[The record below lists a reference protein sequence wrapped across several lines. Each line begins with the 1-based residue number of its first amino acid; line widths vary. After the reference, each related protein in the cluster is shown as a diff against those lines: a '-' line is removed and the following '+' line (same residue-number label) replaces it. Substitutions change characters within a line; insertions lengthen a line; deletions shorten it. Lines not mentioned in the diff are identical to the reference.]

1 MKHST
6 TSQTRRGQGPARRIG
21 RSLAL
26 VLPVFLVLS
35 GTLAVTRVNWSGD
48 PESSVLTA
56 AEVSASGSRTAP
68 RAPHEVLRDQLLT
81 ELQRTDPG
89 TALTHLQQA
98 VDERPSL
105 GRHCASLARA
115 LGRAA
120 SASTARRVPSPTPAP
135 SATPRSPRAS
145 WPPTADPAAPACDSP
160 DRPRRAADGLPAPAP
175 RGATPAA
182 GRPPGPPGSPGR
194 APRTVPGMTDPNAA
208 ARPVQAVILAGGQG
222 SRLRP
227 YTDDRPK
234 PMVEIPGTG
243 TPIIGHQLT
252 WLAEEGVTD
261 VVISCGHLA
270 EVLQEWLDSADL
282 PVRVTTVV
290 ETEPLGAAAA

>member
-120 SASTARRVPSPTPAP
+120 VRVYGPT
-135 SATPRSPRAS
+135 RAQS
-145 WPPTADPAAPACDSP
+145 YS
-160 DRPRRAADGLPAPAP
+160 
-175 RGATPAA
+175 
-182 GRPPGPPGSPGR
+182 
-194 APRTVPGMTDPNAA
+194 
-208 ARPVQAVILAGGQG
+208 RPVCDTSFASGVLAAHG
-222 SRLRP
+222 
-227 YTDDRPK
+227 
-234 PMVEIPGTG
+234 
-243 TPIIGHQLT
+243 
-252 WLAEEGVTD
+252 
-261 VVISCGHLA
+261 
-270 EVLQEWLDSADL
+270 
-282 PVRVTTVV
+282 
-290 ETEPLGAAAA
+290 